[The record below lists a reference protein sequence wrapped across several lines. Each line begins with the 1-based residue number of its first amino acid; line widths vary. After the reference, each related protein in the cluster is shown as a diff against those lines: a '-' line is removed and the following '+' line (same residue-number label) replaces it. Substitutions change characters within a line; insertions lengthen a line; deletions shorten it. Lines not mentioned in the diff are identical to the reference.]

1 MTSSKI
7 SIIPG
12 KIHNSP
18 AQQYPG
24 PRQSLEQGRWVKLIC
39 GASYQDLTAIRN
51 LALVYTLAGVD
62 CIDLAADP
70 AVVRVAQEGIGVA
83 LSLAH
88 SPAHQLERF
97 ERLSEPPWLMVSLND
112 GEDPHFRKAQF
123 DPQKCPPDCPRPCAL
138 VCPAWAIANS
148 SDDVASTGVWA
159 EKCYGCGRCLPIC
172 PQGIITT
179 YSHQATVTS
188 LLPWLESGQIA
199 ALEIHTQVGHGEQ
212 FQQLW
217 QNLQPVLPQ
226 LQAIAI
232 SCPYHGQAVQ
242 YLQSIANWLGQLTI
256 PLIWQTDGRPMS
268 GDIGRG
274 TTHLCLQYADQVLK
288 SDLPGFVQLAGGT
301 NGHTITKLRGKNS
314 PQAQGREKRLINGV
328 AFGGGARVLIAP
340 VLQEAEARQQ
350 DLLAPIH
357 LEDYPD
363 LLQRAIALAQSLVQP
378 WKTRPTMVD

>member
-1 MTSSKI
+1 M
-7 SIIPG
+7 
-12 KIHNSP
+12 
-18 AQQYPG
+18 
-24 PRQSLEQGRWVKLIC
+24 
-39 GASYQDLTAIRN
+39 
-51 LALVYTLAGVD
+51 D

-88 SPAHQLERF
+88 SPSYQVERF
-97 ERLSEPPWLMVSLND
+97 EHLSQAPWLMVSLND

-138 VCPAWAIANS
+138 VCPVSAIANDS
-148 SDDVASTGVWA
+148 EDVALTGVWA

-217 QNLQPVLPQ
+217 RNLQPVLPQ

-232 SCPYHGQAVQ
+232 SCPYHSQVVE
-242 YLQSIANWLGQLTI
+242 YLQTIAVGLGQLTI

-274 TTHLCLQYADQVLK
+274 TTHLCLHYADLVLQ
-288 SDLPGFVQLAGGT
+288 SGLPGFVQLAGGT
-301 NGHTITKLRGKNS
+301 NGHTITKLRGQNS
-314 PQAQGREKRLINGV
+314 PPARSREKRIINGV
-328 AFGGGARVLIAP
+328 AFGGGARTLIAP
-340 VLQEAEARQQ
+340 VLQTAAARQQ
-350 DLLAPIH
+350 DPLAPIH
-357 LEDYPD
+357 LEDHPD
-363 LLQRAIALAQSLVQP
+363 LLQQAITLAQSLVQP
-378 WKTRPTMVD
+378 WKTRVTIAG